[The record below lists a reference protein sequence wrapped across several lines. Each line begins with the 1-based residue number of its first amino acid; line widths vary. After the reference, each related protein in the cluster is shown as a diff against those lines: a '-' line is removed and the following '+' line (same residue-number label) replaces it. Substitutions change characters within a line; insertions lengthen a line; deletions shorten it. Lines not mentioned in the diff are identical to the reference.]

1 MTDGGIDLLESSE
14 RYRQQLEAGS
24 SAEEWKRKGRYFTPN
39 PVCRFMASLFSKPGK
54 DFRLLDP
61 GAGVGSLTA
70 AFCTRWSQLTSPRRL
85 EVHLFENDPAAVSLL
100 EKNMEE
106 CGRSMRAA
114 GHQFRWVV
122 HATDFIAAVGEEF
135 NRPRAL
141 FREVNDLGHFDG
153 VIMNPPYF
161 KIGKD
166 SRRPA

>member
-1 MTDGGIDLLESSE
+1 
-14 RYRQQLEAGS
+14 
-24 SAEEWKRKGRYFTPN
+24 
-39 PVCRFMASLFSKPGK
+39 
-54 DFRLLDP
+54 
-61 GAGVGSLTA
+61 
-70 AFCTRWSQLTSPRRL
+70 
-85 EVHLFENDPAAVSLL
+85 
-100 EKNMEE
+100 
-106 CGRSMRAA
+106 MRAA

-166 SRRPA
+166 SARPA